1 MELNYTLSTPISTTT
16 ISTTIISTTISTT
29 TSNMT
34 NNSYSYQDTSSDS
47 GLAASYIALIITL
60 IGLFSTL
67 IVHYNIKRVKICC
80 LKIECNKK
88 KNSEESEPSEFKLP
102 DSEDKHSDQHSS
114 NDKQII
120 YIVHTHSETIV

>member
-1 MELNYTLSTPISTTT
+1 MESNYTLSAPISTTT
-16 ISTTIISTTISTT
+16 IISTT

-88 KNSEESEPSEFKLP
+88 KNSDDSEPSEFELP
-102 DSEDKHSDQHSS
+102 DNEDKHS
-114 NDKQII
+114 NDKHII

>member
-1 MELNYTLSTPISTTT
+1 MEPNYTLFTTISTTT
-16 ISTTIISTTISTT
+16 ISTTTISTTISTT

-88 KNSEESEPSEFKLP
+88 KNSEDSEPSEFELP
-102 DSEDKHSDQHSS
+102 DSDDKHSNNKH
-114 NDKQII
+114 II

>member
-1 MELNYTLSTPISTTT
+1 MESNYTLSTPIST
-16 ISTTIISTTISTT
+16 TTIISTTISTT

-88 KNSEESEPSEFKLP
+88 KIQMIQNHLNLNYLITRISIAMISIL
-102 DSEDKHSDQHSS
+102 
-114 NDKQII
+114 
-120 YIVHTHSETIV
+120 YI

>member
-1 MELNYTLSTPISTTT
+1 MESNYTLLTT
-16 ISTTIISTTISTT
+16 ISTTTISTT

-80 LKIECNKK
+80 LKIECIKK
-88 KNSEESEPSEFKLP
+88 KNSDDSEPSEFELP
-102 DSEDKHSDQHSS
+102 DSEDKHSNDKHSEQHSS
-114 NDKQII
+114 NNKQII

>member
-1 MELNYTLSTPISTTT
+1 MESNYTLLTTISTTT
-16 ISTTIISTTISTT
+16 ISATIST

-60 IGLFSTL
+60 IGLFTTL

-88 KNSEESEPSEFKLP
+88 KNSEDSEPSEFELP
-102 DSEDKHSDQHSS
+102 DSDDKHSDQHSDQHRS
-114 NDKQII
+114 NNKQII